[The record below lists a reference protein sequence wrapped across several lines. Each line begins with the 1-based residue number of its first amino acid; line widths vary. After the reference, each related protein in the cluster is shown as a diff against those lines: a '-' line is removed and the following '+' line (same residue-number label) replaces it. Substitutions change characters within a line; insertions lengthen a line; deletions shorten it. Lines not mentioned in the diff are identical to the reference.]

1 MTAPTTTRDDQ
12 LRLSPTLPDRLA
24 FATGM
29 LLDASDFESEQLYHR
44 GRLARALAYLHGDGT
59 VVGLRVDHRAT
70 PESGERLIVKP
81 GLALDRVGRL
91 IEVPGDAC
99 LRLDRWY
106 QAQSA
111 SALDA
116 AMHEAAGGVVVDVFV
131 RFVSCPRG
139 KTPAFAAG
147 PFDAT
152 DAVQPSRLRDGYQIS
167 LHPRPEDPQPLPAQD
182 FDAATAHDADSLR
195 QAVFEKWNEDAA
207 SWTEDGLA
215 ARREHLPNQD
225 TTSVFLARL
234 VMPATRGP
242 SGARP
247 IRSAADVT
255 IDNASRR
262 FVWPVAAVA
271 RWAGL

>member
-1 MTAPTTTRDDQ
+1 MTAPTIDDQ
-12 LRLSPTLPDRLA
+12 LRLTPTVPDRLA

-29 LLDASDFESEQLYHR
+29 LLDAGDFEDEQLYHR

-59 VVGLRVDHRAT
+59 VVGLRVDHAAT
-70 PESGERLIVKP
+70 PEAGERILVRP

-91 IEVPGDAC
+91 LEVPRDAC

-106 QAQSA
+106 QAQDPA
-111 SALDA
+111 ILDA
-116 AMHEAAGGVVVDVFV
+116 AMHEAAAGVVVDVFA
-131 RFVSCPRG
+131 RFISCPRG
-139 KTPAFAAG
+139 KTPAFAPG

-152 DAVQPSRLRDGYQIS
+152 DAVQASRLRDGYQIS
-167 LHPRPEDPQPLPAQD
+167 LFPRSEDPQPLPDQD
-182 FDAATAHDADSLR
+182 FSAATTHDLDALR
-195 QAVFEKWNEDAA
+195 QAVFDKWNQDAA
-207 SWTEDGLA
+207 SWTDDGLA
-215 ARREHLPNQD
+215 PRREHLPNQD

-234 VMPATRGP
+234 VLPATRGP
-242 SGARP
+242 AGARP
-247 IRSAADVT
+247 IRSAAAVT

>member
-1 MTAPTTTRDDQ
+1 MTAPATTRDDQ
-12 LRLSPTLPDRLA
+12 LRLTPTAPDRLA

-29 LLDASDFESEQLYHR
+29 LLDATDFEDEQLYHR

-59 VVGLRVDHRAT
+59 VVGLRVDHTAT
-70 PESGERLIVKP
+70 PEAGERIIVRP

-91 IEVPGDAC
+91 IEVPRDAC

-106 QAQSA
+106 QSFDPAT
-111 SALDA
+111 LDT
-116 AMHEAAGGVVVDVFV
+116 AMHEAAGGVVVDVFA

-139 KTPAFAAG
+139 MTPAFAAG

-167 LHPRPEDPQPLPAQD
+167 LFPRPEDPQPLPDQD
-182 FDAATAHDADSLR
+182 FPAATGHDLDALR
-195 QAVFEKWNEDAA
+195 QAVFDKWNQDAA
-207 SWTEDGLA
+207 SWTDDGLA
-215 ARREHLPNQD
+215 PRREHLPNQD

-234 VMPATRGP
+234 LLPATRGP
-242 SGARP
+242 AGTRP
-247 IRSAADVT
+247 VRSAAAVT

-271 RWAGL
+271 RWVGL

>member
-1 MTAPTTTRDDQ
+1 MTTSVFEDQ
-12 LRLSPTLPDRLA
+12 LQLTPTAPDRLA

-29 LLDASDFESEQLYHR
+29 LLDAGDFEDEQLYHR
-44 GRLARALAYLHGDGT
+44 GRLARALAYLHVDGT
-59 VVGLRVDHRAT
+59 VVGLRVDRETAPT
-70 PESGERLIVKP
+70 TGERLIVRP

-91 IEVPGDAC
+91 IEVPRDAC

-106 QAQSA
+106 QSIDPKV
-111 SALDA
+111 LDA
-116 AMHEAAGGVVVDVFV
+116 AMHEAASGVVVDVFA
-131 RFVSCPRG
+131 RFVACPRG

-167 LHPRPEDPQPLPAQD
+167 LFPRPEDPQPLPDQD
-182 FDAATAHDADSLR
+182 FAVASAKDIATLR
-195 QAVFEKWNEDAA
+195 QAVFEKWNADAA
-207 SWTEDGLA
+207 SWTDEGLA

-234 VMPATRGP
+234 VIPATRGP
-242 SGARP
+242 AGARP
-247 IRSAADVT
+247 IRGAASVT

-262 FVWPVAAVA
+262 FVWPVAAIA
-271 RWAGL
+271 RWTGL

>member
-1 MTAPTTTRDDQ
+1 MTTPVLDDQ
-12 LRLSPTLPDRLA
+12 LRLTPTAPDRLA
-24 FATGM
+24 YATGM
-29 LLDASDFESEQLYHR
+29 LLDASDFEDEQLYHR

-59 VVGLRVDHRAT
+59 VVGLRVDHEAT
-70 PESGERLIVKP
+70 PSTGERLIVRP

-91 IEVPGDAC
+91 VEVPRDAC

-106 QAQSA
+106 QSRSA
-111 SALDA
+111 SDLDA
-116 AMHEAAGGVVVDVFV
+116 AMHEAAGGVVVDVFL
-131 RFVSCPRG
+131 RFMSCPRG

-167 LHPRPEDPQPLPAQD
+167 LFPRPEDPQPLPEQD
-182 FDAATAHDADSLR
+182 FTDATAHDLATLR
-195 QAVFEKWNEDAA
+195 QAVFEKWNADAA
-207 SWTEDGLA
+207 SWTDDGLA

-234 VMPATRGP
+234 VLPATRGP
-242 SGARP
+242 AGARP
-247 IRSAADVT
+247 IRSSATAT

-262 FVWPVAAVA
+262 FVWPVAAIA